1 VNDSLNKDTNT
12 DSYRAVNDNSYA
24 YDFLSAVHNN
34 PNLALQYDKFKRS
47 SFFNKVWADRF
58 NDYISKKKTLP
69 LLYDP
74 FFKKLFN
81 GDEHRERLSRLVSSI
96 IGQKVTVIDI
106 LPSES
111 SCFEDSFIIMDMIVR
126 LSDGSIANIE
136 VQKIAA
142 LFPGERLSCYSADA
156 IMRQYHR
163 LSSSSALA
171 QYNSSIHDNTMNE
184 NVQTIE
190 HKTFSYKDMKNVHT
204 IVLFENSN
212 SNLISPIDSR
222 LYFHVGT
229 TRFNTQIDF
238 PLLQH
243 FHMISLDTFRK
254 YRYSDIIKGNV
265 NITKYDYDESMYDTP
280 LTSDMLRDR
289 LAYLSLF
296 VTESVE
302 DALAIQKIFP
312 ELSQIFDEM
321 NEYLAKPEEVLS
333 MFSEALRILNH
344 NTAVLMVDEYRKK
357 YQEMENNLKKEIQ
370 EKQKI
375 LDSQKEQLDS
385 QKEQLDSQKEQL
397 DSQKEQ
403 LDSQKEQLDSQKEQL
418 DIQKEQFSIKKEQY
432 EEQHSKDLEKIA
444 ELEAMLKEK

>member
-1 VNDSLNKDTNT
+1 MLLLCYKYIINMH
-12 DSYRAVNDNSYA
+12 NDN
-24 YDFLSAVHNN
+24 
-34 PNLALQYDKFKRS
+34 NL
-47 SFFNKVWADRF
+47 
-58 NDYISKKKTLP
+58 
-69 LLYDP
+69 
-74 FFKKLFN
+74 
-81 GDEHRERLSRLVSSI
+81 
-96 IGQKVTVIDI
+96 
-106 LPSES
+106 
-111 SCFEDSFIIMDMIVR
+111 
-126 LSDGSIANIE
+126 
-136 VQKIAA
+136 
-142 LFPGERLSCYSADA
+142 
-156 IMRQYHR
+156 
-163 LSSSSALA
+163 
-171 QYNSSIHDNTMNE
+171 
-184 NVQTIE
+184 
-190 HKTFSYKDMKNVHT
+190 
-204 IVLFENSN
+204 
-212 SNLISPIDSR
+212 
-222 LYFHVGT
+222 
-229 TRFNTQIDF
+229 DF

-265 NITKYDYDESMYDTP
+265 NITEYDYDESMYGTP

-302 DALAIQKIFP
+302 DALAIQKVFP

-385 QKEQLDSQKEQL
+385 QKEQ
-397 DSQKEQ
+397 
-403 LDSQKEQLDSQKEQL
+403 
-418 DIQKEQFSIKKEQY
+418 FSIKREQY
-432 EEQHSKDLEKIA
+432 EEQHLKDLERIA